1 MIAMTTLTQPKPSPL
16 DAVLAEASR
25 KLLTL
30 RMTRVVG
37 AVDMIDARNLIADLE
52 ALATIFD
59 GVILEVG
66 RYAQE
71 HIGVSPDAV
80 KEHFTDIVRGRLEG
94 YGLFHIEEAG
104 KQAQEHLRGAA

>member
-1 MIAMTTLTQPKPSPL
+1 MTTPSPL
-16 DAVLAEASR
+16 DSIVHEAGR
-25 KLLTL
+25 KLQTL

-37 AVDMIDARNLIADLE
+37 AGDLHDARNLIADLE

-71 HIGVSPDAV
+71 HIGIPPDAV
-80 KEHFTDIVRGRLEG
+80 KNYFTSVVRDGLEG
-94 YGLFHIEEAG
+94 YGLFEIEEAG
-104 KQAQEHLRGAA
+104 KQAQAFLTAAE